1 VAADRGVSGGARR
14 SRWRRV
20 GVAVAITIAVAIAG
34 DLFAGWLLV
43 MPYRTHVGE
52 APADLGATSVVI
64 PTPQGRSLKGWLV
77 KGRPGAGALLLMHG
91 IRGDRRQMLP
101 VARRFARDGFAILM
115 FDFQAEGESDGDRI
129 SIGFR
134 ESDDARAAL
143 EFLKRSAPGE
153 KVGAIGSSM
162 GGAAVLLGNAP
173 LEVDALVL
181 EAVYPTIEQATAARI
196 SLHLGSIAGGL
207 GRSLGRPLTPLLL
220 WQLRFRLGIGPEQ
233 LRPVDAVK
241 KVHAPVFVLVG
252 DHDRFLPVEEG
263 RRVFDAAPEPKEL
276 WIVPGA
282 DHESIEWAKREEYER
297 RVGEFLRRWL
307 R

>member
-1 VAADRGVSGGARR
+1 MIARSVLGNRRRTLRRIVALLGM
-14 SRWRRV
+14 
-20 GVAVAITIAVAIAG
+20 AIVLATAG

-64 PTPQGRSLKGWLV
+64 PTPQGRSLRGWLV
-77 KGRPGAGALLLMHG
+77 KGRSGAGALLLMHG

-101 VARRFARDGFAILM
+101 VARRLARDGFAILM
-115 FDFQAEGESDGDRI
+115 FDFQAEGESDGDHI

-143 EFLKRSAPGE
+143 EFLKRSAPRE

-162 GGAAVLLGNAP
+162 GGAAALLGTAP
-173 LEVDALVL
+173 LQVDALVL

-207 GRSLGRPLTPLLL
+207 GRSLGQPLAPLLL

-233 LRPVDAVK
+233 LRPVEAVK
-241 KVHAPVFVLVG
+241 KVRAPVLVLIG

-263 RRVFDAAPEPKEL
+263 RRVFDAAPEPKGL

-282 DHESIEWAKREEYER
+282 DHESIEWAEREEYER
-297 RVGEFLRRWL
+297 RVREFLRRWL

>member
-1 VAADRGVSGGARR
+1 MERRRKRLKTLIVASGILLL
-14 SRWRRV
+14 
-20 GVAVAITIAVAIAG
+20 VAIGG

-43 MPYRTHVGE
+43 RPYRTHVGE
-52 APADLGATSVVI
+52 APADLGASSVVI

-77 KGRPGAGALLLMHG
+77 KGRPGGGALLLMHG

-101 VARRFARDGFAILM
+101 VARRFARDGFAILL

-143 EFLKRSAPGE
+143 DFLKRSAPGE

-162 GGAAVLLGNAP
+162 GGAAALLGTAP
-173 LEVDALVL
+173 LAVDALVL
-181 EAVYPTIEQATAARI
+181 EAVYPTIEQATAARV
-196 SLHLGSIAGGL
+196 SLQLGSIAGGF
-207 GRSLGRPLTPLLL
+207 GRSLGRPCAPLLL
-220 WQLRFRLGIGPEQ
+220 WQLRPWLGIGPEQ
-233 LRPVDAVK
+233 LRPVAAVGN
-241 KVHAPVFVLVG
+241 VHAPLLVVIG
-252 DHDRFLPVEEG
+252 DHDRFLPIEEG
-263 RRVFDAAPEPKEL
+263 RRLFDAAPEPKEL

-282 DHESIEWAKREEYER
+282 DHESIEWSRREEYER
-297 RVGEFLRRWL
+297 RVGEFFRRWL

>member
-1 VAADRGVSGGARR
+1 VSGGARR

-20 GVAVAITIAVAIAG
+20 GVAAAIALFVAIAG
-34 DLFAGWLLV
+34 DLVAGWLLV

-64 PTPQGRSLKGWLV
+64 PTPQGRSLRGWLV

-101 VARRFARDGFAILM
+101 VARRFARDGFAVLM

-153 KVGAIGSSM
+153 KVGAIGNSM
-162 GGAAVLLGNAP
+162 GGAAALLEPAP
-173 LEVDALVL
+173 LDVDALVL

-220 WQLRFRLGIGPEQ
+220 WQLRFRLGIGSEQ

-241 KVHAPVFVLVG
+241 EVHAPVFVLIG

-263 RRVFDAAPEPKEL
+263 RRIFDAAPEPKEL